1 MGILENIVSIL
12 TKLPQEWVISSCV
25 MQNNGPSKMS
35 QNMWMCYLM
44 WQSRLEDFTDV
55 IEVKDHEMRL
65 SEWT

>member
-25 MQNNGPSKMS
+25 KQNNGPSKMS
-35 QNMWMCYLM
+35 QNMLMCYLM